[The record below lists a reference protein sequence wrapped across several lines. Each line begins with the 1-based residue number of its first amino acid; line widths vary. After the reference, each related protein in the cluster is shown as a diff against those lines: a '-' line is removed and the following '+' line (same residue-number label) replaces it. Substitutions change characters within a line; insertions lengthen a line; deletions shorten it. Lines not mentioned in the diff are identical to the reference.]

1 MFAVNDSSSF
11 VSWSYPRLVKYIW
24 FIVCISSDIMILS
37 TVHWNDSGFMDT
49 LHLELS
55 ATGTDVQTTTVFPYF
70 VTVGAPYEQNWDLR

>member
-1 MFAVNDSSSF
+1 
-11 VSWSYPRLVKYIW
+11 
-24 FIVCISSDIMILS
+24 MILS